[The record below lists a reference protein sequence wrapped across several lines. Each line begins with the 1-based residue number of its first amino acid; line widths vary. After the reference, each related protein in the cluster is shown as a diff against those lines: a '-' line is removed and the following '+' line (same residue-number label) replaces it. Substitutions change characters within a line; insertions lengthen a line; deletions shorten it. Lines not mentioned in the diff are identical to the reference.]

1 MSNGEG
7 EERQKW
13 KENTHTKLIEKGGYW
28 AVIACR
34 LPYKEEKNINVEGI
48 SWR

>member
-1 MSNGEG
+1 MKGKYTQNSLK
-7 EERQKW
+7 R
-13 KENTHTKLIEKGGYW
+13 GGYW